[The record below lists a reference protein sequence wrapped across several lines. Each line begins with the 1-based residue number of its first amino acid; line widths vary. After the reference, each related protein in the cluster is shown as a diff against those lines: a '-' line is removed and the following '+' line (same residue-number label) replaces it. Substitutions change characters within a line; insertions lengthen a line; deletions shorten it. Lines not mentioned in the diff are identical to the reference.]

1 MIDGP
6 DIPNCRNECNRIIR
20 LPNMALTRLDNKKLE
35 QGPRAM
41 NQESISQS
49 IAVVHPI
56 TLSHGRNAEV
66 WDTDGKRYIDFV
78 GGIGVLNLGHCN
90 PAVVAAI
97 QSQAAR
103 LTHYAFNA
111 APHGPYLELMERL
124 CQFIPIS
131 YPLAGMLT
139 NSGAEAAENALKV
152 ARGATGKR
160 AVIAFDGAFHGRT
173 LATLNLN
180 GKVAPYKQKVGELP
194 GPVYHLPYPS
204 ADTGVTCEEA
214 LKAMDRLFSVEL
226 AVEDVAAFIFE
237 PVQGEGGFLALD
249 PAFAQALRT
258 FCDKHG
264 ILIII
269 DEIQSG
275 FGRTGQRFGFTR
287 LGIEPDLLLLAKSI
301 AGGMP
306 LGALVGRRDLLAA
319 LPKGGLG
326 GTYSGNPIACAAALA
341 SLAQMTDEHLATLG
355 ERQEQAIV
363 SRYQRWKDSK
373 LSSWL
378 GRLTG
383 VGAMRG
389 IEFVDSNGAPA
400 PTALAK
406 VMETARNA
414 GLLLMPSGKARHIIR
429 LLAPLT
435 IEPAILEEGLDIFE
449 QCLVELG

>member
-1 MIDGP
+1 
-6 DIPNCRNECNRIIR
+6 
-20 LPNMALTRLDNKKLE
+20 
-35 QGPRAM
+35 M
-41 NQESISQS
+41 NPEGISQS
-49 IAVVHPI
+49 IAIVHPI

-90 PAVVAAI
+90 PAVVEAI
-97 QSQAAR
+97 QQQAAR

-124 CQFIPIS
+124 RQFVPVS

-139 NSGAEAAENALKV
+139 NSGAEAAENALKA
-152 ARGATGKR
+152 ARAATGKR
-160 AVIAFDGAFHGRT
+160 AIIAFDGGFHGRT

-180 GKVAPYKQKVGELP
+180 GKVAPYKQRVGELP
-194 GPVYHLPYPS
+194 GPVFHLPYPS
-204 ADTGVTCEEA
+204 PDTGVSCEQALEA
-214 LKAMDRLFSVEL
+214 MERLFSVEL

-249 PAFAQALRT
+249 PTFAQTLRR
-258 FCDKHG
+258 FCDEHE

-275 FGRTGQRFGFTR
+275 FGRTGQRFAFPR

-306 LGALVGRRDLLAA
+306 LGAVVGRQAIMGA

-341 SLAQMTDEHLATLG
+341 SLAQMTDMNIATWG

-363 SRYQRWKDSK
+363 ARHARWKASGGCAG
-373 LSSWL
+373 L

-383 VGAMRG
+383 TGAMRG
-389 IEFVDSNGAPA
+389 LEFVNPDGSPA
-400 PTALAK
+400 PTLLAK
-406 VMETARNA
+406 MLETARNR

-435 IEPAILEEGLDIFE
+435 IEPEVLEEGLDILE
-449 QCLVELG
+449 QCLMELN

>member
-1 MIDGP
+1 MHP
-6 DIPNCRNECNRIIR
+6 P
-20 LPNMALTRLDNKKLE
+20 
-35 QGPRAM
+35 
-41 NQESISQS
+41 SISQS
-49 IAVVHPI
+49 LAIVHPI

-66 WDTDGKRYIDFV
+66 WDTEGKHYIDFV

-90 PAVVAAI
+90 RAVVEAI
-97 QSQAAR
+97 QAQAGR

-111 APHGPYLELMERL
+111 AAHEPYLQLMERL
-124 CQFIPIS
+124 CRFVPVS

-160 AVIAFDGAFHGRT
+160 AIIAFDGGFHGRT
-173 LATLNLN
+173 LATLSLN
-180 GKVAPYKQKVGELP
+180 GKVAPYKQRVGELP

-204 ADTGVTCEEA
+204 ADSGITSEQA
-214 LKAMDRLFSVEL
+214 FAAMERLFSVEL

-237 PVQGEGGFLALD
+237 PVQGEGGFLAMD
-249 PAFAQALRT
+249 PGFAQALRA
-258 FCDKHG
+258 FCDQHG

-275 FGRTGQRFGFTR
+275 FGRTGQRFGFSR

-306 LGALVGRRDLLAA
+306 LGALLGRQALLGA

-341 SLAQMTDEHLATLG
+341 SLVQMSDENLATWG
-355 ERQEQAIV
+355 ERQEQSIV
-363 SRYQRWKDSK
+363 GRHARWKAEG
-373 LSSWL
+373 LSPFL

-383 VGAMRG
+383 SGAMRG
-389 IEFVDSNGAPA
+389 IELIDSDGNPA
-400 PTALAK
+400 PLQLTK
-406 VMETARNA
+406 VLDAARA
-414 GLLLMPSGKARHIIR
+414 RGLLLMPSGKARHIIR

-435 IEPAILEEGLDIFE
+435 IEAEVLEQGLDILE
-449 QCLVELG
+449 QCLAELE

>member
-1 MIDGP
+1 
-6 DIPNCRNECNRIIR
+6 
-20 LPNMALTRLDNKKLE
+20 
-35 QGPRAM
+35 M
-41 NQESISQS
+41 NQDSISQS
-49 IAVVHPI
+49 IAIVHPI

-90 PAVVAAI
+90 PAVVEAI
-97 QSQAAR
+97 QAQAAR

-111 APHGPYLELMERL
+111 APHAPYLALMERL
-124 CQFIPIS
+124 SAFVPLS

-160 AVIAFDGAFHGRT
+160 AVIAFDGGFHGRT

-180 GKVAPYKQKVGELP
+180 GKVAPYKQRVGELP

-204 ADTGVTCEEA
+204 ADTGVTRDQA
-214 LKAMDRLFSVEL
+214 LAALERLFSVEI

-249 PAFAQALRT
+249 PAFAQALRRL
-258 FCDKHG
+258 CDSHG
-264 ILIII
+264 ILLIA

-275 FGRTGQRFGFTR
+275 FGRTGQRFDFPR

-306 LGALVGRRDLLAA
+306 LGAVVGRRELLGA

-341 SLAQMTDEHLATLG
+341 SLEQMSDTNLATWG
-355 ERQEQAIV
+355 ERQAQAIAQ
-363 SRYQRWKDSK
+363 RHQRWQQVG
-373 LSSWL
+373 LCRYL

-389 IEFVDSNGAPA
+389 IELVNQDGSPAPA
-400 PTALAK
+400 QLAQ
-406 VMETARNA
+406 VLERARA
-414 GLLLMPSGKARHIIR
+414 RGLLLMPSGKARHIIR

-435 IEPAILEEGLDIFE
+435 IEPHVLEQGLTILE
-449 QCLVELG
+449 QCLAELD